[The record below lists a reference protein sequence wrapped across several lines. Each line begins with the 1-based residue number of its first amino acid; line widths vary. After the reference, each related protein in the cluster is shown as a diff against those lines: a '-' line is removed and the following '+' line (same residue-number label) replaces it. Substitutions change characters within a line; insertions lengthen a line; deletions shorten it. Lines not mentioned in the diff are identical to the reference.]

1 MEVTTQAVQGAL
13 DVLMAV
19 VVHCSEQFLE
29 QRGTEW
35 DVEAPMEGHQPINE
49 GPRGRAPIGDDLLL
63 DCDQRRVLVMCL
75 MKTGDEVEPR
85 P

>member
-13 DVLMAV
+13 DVLMAIF
-19 VVHCSEQFLE
+19 VHCSEQFQE
-29 QRGTEW
+29 KRGTKW
-35 DVEAPMEGHQPINE
+35 DVEVPVEGHQPINE
-49 GPRGRAPIGDDLLL
+49 GPRGRALIGDDLLL